1 MNIEYIYDLINT
13 TDKYKTYIIES
24 DYSVAIIKPLEAKIE
39 NSTVNINFF
48 RM

>member
-1 MNIEYIYDLINT
+1 MYDLINT

-24 DYSVAIIKPLEAKIE
+24 DYSVTIIKPLEAKIE